1 MRPLYL
7 LLRITLPY
15 ALAVFYRRTKTLNDQ
30 KKFNAQTIFVCNH
43 PSAFIDPLVAANFQ
57 RPIMFFATRG
67 DIFSTWL
74 HPVTW
79 ASHMVPIFRTAQ
91 DGADSHQKNKDSFSY
106 LGNVLLRKKSLI
118 LFGEGYTDDVFI
130 RSLKPVKK
138 GPARIGF
145 ETMERSNWELNIKV
159 QTIGLNYSH
168 PKYFRSDMLMS
179 LGEIIHLKDYK
190 EVYEENPSK
199 AVTELTRR
207 IQKSMQEQIT
217 YVKNKEIEPFVE
229 KLLILSRRGMNN
241 FHYDK
246 SNSLESRFKF
256 SRELA
261 DKINAEYDAENPKWI
276 ELKAET
282 EAYFD
287 TQKEEGIN
295 ENWVAG
301 FAKTKSKNLFLRV
314 LYTIFGFPI
323 ALIGALH
330 NFIPYTLI
338 KTFVERTFK
347 RDVFWSGVKMI
358 LGSTASALINIP
370 VIFLFQAYVY
380 DNIWLAL
387 AYYITVP
394 ALTGIFAYD
403 YFKSFGDTVRLSK
416 VDNSKLE
423 DYVQKRAGLLEKI
436 KALNLFN

>member
-15 ALAVFYRRTKTLNDQ
+15 ALFVFYRRTKTLNDQ

-67 DIFSTWL
+67 DVFSTWL
-74 HPVTW
+74 HPITW

-130 RSLKPVKK
+130 RSLKPLKK

-145 ETMERSNWELNIKV
+145 ETMERIDWEQDIKV

-179 LGEIIHLKDYK
+179 LGDIIHLKDYK
-190 EVYEENPSK
+190 EIYDDSPTK

-207 IQKSMQEQIT
+207 VQKSMQEQIT
-217 YVKNKEIEPFVE
+217 YVKNKEVEPFLE

-241 FHYDK
+241 FHFDK
-246 SNSLESRFKF
+246 SNSLESRFLF
-256 SRELA
+256 SRALA
-261 DKINAEYDAENPKWI
+261 NKINEEYDAENAEWA
-276 ELKAET
+276 ELKLET
-282 EAYFD
+282 DTYFD
-287 TQKEEGIN
+287 AQKKEGIN
-295 ENWVAG
+295 ENWIAG
-301 FAKTKSKNLFLRV
+301 FARTKSKNLLPRI
-314 LYTIFGFPI
+314 LYMVFGFPI
-323 ALIGALH
+323 AFLGFLH
-330 NFIPYTLI
+330 NFIPYILI
-338 KTFVERTFK
+338 KTFVEHMFK

-358 LGSTASALINIP
+358 LGAAASALINIP
-370 VIFLFQAYVY
+370 AIFLFQAYVY

-387 AYYITVP
+387 AYYITIP

-403 YFKSFGDTVRLSK
+403 YFKSFGDTLRLIR
-416 VDNSKLE
+416 VEHSKLE
-423 DYVQKRAGLLEKI
+423 DYAQKRAQLLKKI
-436 KALNLFN
+436 KTLGLFN